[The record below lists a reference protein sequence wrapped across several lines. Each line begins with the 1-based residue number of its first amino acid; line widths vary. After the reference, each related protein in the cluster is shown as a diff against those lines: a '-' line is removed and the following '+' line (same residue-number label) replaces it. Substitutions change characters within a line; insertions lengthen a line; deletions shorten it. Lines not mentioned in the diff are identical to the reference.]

1 LYNLV
6 QVLKGGLTS
15 VYALIMVGP
24 ASFCAV
30 KHETNTFL
38 EDTARG
44 LKAIQEP
51 WHPELGAAHRVGGLP
66 VRA

>member
-1 LYNLV
+1 LYNLF

-15 VYALIMVGP
+15 IYAITMVGT

-30 KHETNTFL
+30 KHETNAFL
-38 EDTARG
+38 EDTVRG

-51 WHPELGAAHRVGGLP
+51 WHHELGAAHRVGDLP